1 MKVEG
6 WEGDEKLLRNV
17 ENYSGEG
24 LMTRNDGTNQQIST
38 LIIFHFISFHL

>member
-24 LMTRNDGTNQQIST
+24 LMTRNERMNQQTST
-38 LIIFHFISFHL
+38 FIIFHFIV